1 MLNVTLA
8 QINPVVG
15 DIEGNIEKIKRAVM
29 ESQDSSHLI
38 AFPELVVSGYSPEDL
53 LLRPDFVK
61 ECMEGV
67 RRLAEDIKEVD
78 ALVVLGTP
86 HYDGDLFN
94 SLYVIHKGEILGI
107 YHKGRL
113 PNYSVF
119 DEKRYFR
126 EGEEPLL
133 VEINGV
139 RVGFSICED
148 IWYPDHLERYAVLS
162 GAEVV
167 VNINASPYHIGKQ
180 RFRESFVKARSEDN
194 LCYVVYV
201 NLVGG
206 NDELVFDGRSMVV
219 DPLGEVVGR
228 AKAFEEDI
236 LSLTIDEGKVRRRRL
251 LDLRWRNASKEVDP
265 FPVCASV
272 NLPNKPVLEPRL
284 EDSPEGEEEIYRAI
298 VLGTRDYLAK
308 NGFEK
313 AVIGLSGGIDSSLT
327 ACVAVDAL
335 GKERVLGV
343 FLPTRFSSEESFQ
356 DARELAKNLGIEF
369 HTVPIDGIY
378 STYEQELSHFFGE
391 LEFDTAD
398 ENLQARIRAN
408 VLFYISNKKGH
419 VVLSTSNKS
428 ESAVGYTT
436 IYGDMSGGFA
446 PLKDVYKTLVYKL
459 AEYRNSVSKVIPDRV
474 FEKPPSAELR
484 PDQRDQDTLP
494 PYEILDGILVRYVEE
509 NMSPEEIAREGF
521 EKDTIEKVIY
531 MIRKSEYKRKQA
543 PVGVKITPR
552 AFGKDWRMPVV
563 NKFRA

>member
-15 DIEGNIEKIKRAVM
+15 DIEGNLEKIKRSVI
-29 ESQDSSHLI
+29 ESQGNSHLI
-38 AFPELVVSGYSPEDL
+38 AFPELAASGYSPEDL
-53 LLRPDFVK
+53 LLKPNFVK
-61 ECMEGV
+61 ECMEGIKK
-67 RRLAEDIKEVD
+67 LAEEIKDVD
-78 ALVVLGTP
+78 AIVVLGTP
-86 HYDGDLFN
+86 HYEGDLFN
-94 SLYVIHKGEILGI
+94 SLYLIHRGKILGV

-126 EGEEPLL
+126 EGEDPLL
-133 VEINGV
+133 VEINGI

-180 RFRESFVKARSEDN
+180 RFRESFVRARAEDN

-206 NDELVFDGRSMVV
+206 NDELVFDGRSMVI

-228 AKAFEEDI
+228 AKAFEEDL
-236 LSLTIDEGKVRRRRL
+236 LSITIDESKVRRRRL

-272 NLPNKPVLEPRL
+272 NLPDKPLLEARV
-284 EDSPEGEEEIYRAI
+284 ENSPEGEEEIYEAI
-298 VLGTRDYLAK
+298 VLGTRDYVTK
-308 NGFEK
+308 NGFDK

-335 GKERVLGV
+335 GKDKVLGV

-356 DARELAKNLGIEF
+356 DARDLAEKLGIEF
-369 HTVPIDGIY
+369 HVIPIDGIY
-378 STYEQELSHFFGE
+378 ATYEQDLSHFFGE
-391 LEFDTAD
+391 IEFNTAD

-408 VLFYISNKKGH
+408 ILFYISNKMGH

-474 FEKPPSAELR
+474 FKKPPSAELR
-484 PDQRDQDTLP
+484 PDQKDQDTLP
-494 PYEILDGILVRYVEE
+494 PYDTLDGILVRYIEE
-509 NMSPEEIAREGF
+509 NMSPEEIVRDGF
-521 EKDTIEKVIY
+521 DESVVKRVIT
-531 MIRKSEYKRKQA
+531 MIRSSEYKRKQA

-552 AFGKDWRMPVV
+552 AFGKDWRMPIV
-563 NKFRA
+563 NKFNA

>member
-298 VLGTRDYLAK
+298 VLGTRDYLNK

-356 DARELAKNLGIEF
+356 DARELAENLGIEF

-391 LEFDTAD
+391 LKFDTAD